1 MLGCGKYFVAIAKMG
16 EKVWYFFYQ
25 KDMKYP
31 TGTRANRATKHGYW
45 KATGKDKEI
54 HSIRAVG
61 NIKKKVLV
69 GMKKTLV
76 FYTGRAP
83 KGVKTNWVM
92 HEFRLAGKSKDS
104 VWSKTNERVRNI
116 YDSSINIEIIMLLS
130 FDGRFIHLSLGSSC
144 ILISIGVLY
153 LSWFYLFQFDF
164 CLQLGMSCQ
173 SMETMDVHLSIQTVL
188 VMKMMFS
195 VRLLN

>member
-1 MLGCGKYFVAIAKMG
+1 MVCILGLQYMHFVGMANIG
-16 EKVWYFFYQ
+16 EKEWYFFYQ

-54 HSIRAVG
+54 HSIRTVG
-61 NIKKKVLV
+61 NFKKKVLV

-76 FYTGRAP
+76 FYMGRAP

-104 VWSKTNERVRNI
+104 VGSKFNERVRRYI
-116 YDSSINIEIIMLLS
+116 
-130 FDGRFIHLSLGSSC
+130 
-144 ILISIGVLY
+144 
-153 LSWFYLFQFDF
+153 
-164 CLQLGMSCQ
+164 
-173 SMETMDVHLSIQTVL
+173 
-188 VMKMMFS
+188 
-195 VRLLN
+195 